1 MDTAVRNSNHHMA
14 IAIGSDAARTLTLP
28 SLWGFSST
36 SRRKERLLRAS
47 PPFNLREWLVPPIPV
62 PVVPGLLIAAAIIVR
77 WQLRSNGDA
86 HHVAPAVA
94 FETSFHADPIIAVN
108 TKGMTMK
115 KPLLSIEEPEPKK
128 KAVRADRPPTEG
140 FATIVDGHFK
150 SEFDT
155 AEAAEVSG
163 RKLKTAYPMLQVQ
176 VYDAA
181 MKVRTLL
188 S

>member
-1 MDTAVRNSNHHMA
+1 
-14 IAIGSDAARTLTLP
+14 
-28 SLWGFSST
+28 
-36 SRRKERLLRAS
+36 
-47 PPFNLREWLVPPIPV
+47 
-62 PVVPGLLIAAAIIVR
+62 
-77 WQLRSNGDA
+77 
-86 HHVAPAVA
+86 
-94 FETSFHADPIIAVN
+94 
-108 TKGMTMK
+108 MTMK

-150 SEFDT
+150 SQFDT

-176 VYDAA
+176 IYDAA

>member
-1 MDTAVRNSNHHMA
+1 M
-14 IAIGSDAARTLTLP
+14 
-28 SLWGFSST
+28 
-36 SRRKERLLRAS
+36 K
-47 PPFNLREWLVPPIPV
+47 
-62 PVVPGLLIAAAIIVR
+62 
-77 WQLRSNGDA
+77 DA
-86 HHVAPAVA
+86 HHDAPAAA
-94 FETSFHADPIIAVN
+94 FETSFHADRKIAVN
-108 TKGMTMK
+108 AKGMTMK

>member
-1 MDTAVRNSNHHMA
+1 
-14 IAIGSDAARTLTLP
+14 LP
-28 SLWGFSST
+28 SLWDFPRHHDEKSVCCTHRRPSICESGWRVQSWHQSFLVSS
-36 SRRKERLLRAS
+36 SLQPSLS
-47 PPFNLREWLVPPIPV
+47 S
-62 PVVPGLLIAAAIIVR
+62 GD
-77 WQLRSNGDA
+77 GDA
-86 HHVAPAVA
+86 RHDAPAVA

-108 TKGMTMK
+108 AKGMTMK

-155 AEAAEVSG
+155 AEAAEISG

-176 VYDAA
+176 VYDAVL
-181 MKVRTLL
+181 KVRTLL

>member
-1 MDTAVRNSNHHMA
+1 V
-14 IAIGSDAARTLTLP
+14 LTLQ
-28 SLWGFSST
+28 
-36 SRRKERLLRAS
+36 RRRT
-47 PPFNLREWLVPPIPV
+47 
-62 PVVPGLLIAAAIIVR
+62 
-77 WQLRSNGDA
+77 A
-86 HHVAPAVA
+86 HHDAPPAA
-94 FETSFHADPIIAVN
+94 FETSFHADQMIAVN
-108 TKGMTMK
+108 AKGIMTMK

-128 KAVRADRPPTEG
+128 AVRADRPPIEG

-181 MKVRTLL
+181 QKVRTLL

>member
-1 MDTAVRNSNHHMA
+1 VHHRPSICESGWYLHWSRA
-14 IAIGSDAARTLTLP
+14 FSVLLT
-28 SLWGFSST
+28 
-36 SRRKERLLRAS
+36 
-47 PPFNLREWLVPPIPV
+47 
-62 PVVPGLLIAAAIIVR
+62 AAAVIFQR
-77 WQLRSNGDA
+77 QLRSDGDA
-86 HHVAPAVA
+86 HHDAPVVVFA
-94 FETSFHADPIIAVN
+94 TSFHADPIIAVN
-108 TKGMTMK
+108 AKGMTMK

-155 AEAAEVSG
+155 AEAAEISG

-188 S
+188 SSATAADIP

>member
-1 MDTAVRNSNHHMA
+1 MNADPCLRFGDFPRHHDEKSVCCVHHRPSICERGWYLHWSRA
-14 IAIGSDAARTLTLP
+14 FSVLLT
-28 SLWGFSST
+28 
-36 SRRKERLLRAS
+36 
-47 PPFNLREWLVPPIPV
+47 
-62 PVVPGLLIAAAIIVR
+62 AAAVIFQR
-77 WQLRSNGDA
+77 QLRSDGDA
-86 HHVAPAVA
+86 HHDAPAVVFA
-94 FETSFHADPIIAVN
+94 TSFHADRIIAVN
-108 TKGMTMK
+108 AKGMTMK

-155 AEAAEVSG
+155 AEAAEISG

-188 S
+188 SSATAADIP

>member
-1 MDTAVRNSNHHMA
+1 VTETRITTRQAWFLHPA
-14 IAIGSDAARTLTLP
+14 
-28 SLWGFSST
+28 ST
-36 SRRKERLLRAS
+36 Q
-47 PPFNLREWLVPPIPV
+47 I
-62 PVVPGLLIAAAIIVR
+62 
-77 WQLRSNGDA
+77 Q
-86 HHVAPAVA
+86 
-94 FETSFHADPIIAVN
+94 IIAVN
-108 TKGMTMK
+108 AKGMTMK

-155 AEAAEVSG
+155 AEAAEISG